1 VYEVKLF
8 QDQEHLKRSEA
19 FMLPEVDV
27 QSHPGGLQ
35 FESAPRL
42 TQIEEEYVMSGLRIL
57 ETASYSGHSTILA
70 QSLIAHL
77 ACLCRRT

>member
-1 VYEVKLF
+1 MRKVKLF
-8 QDQEHLKRSEA
+8 QDQEHLERFEA

-42 TQIEEEYVMSGLRIL
+42 TQIEEECVMSGLRIP
-57 ETASYSGHSTILA
+57 ETASCSGHSTILA
-70 QSLIAHL
+70 QSLIVHL
-77 ACLCRRT
+77 ACLRRRV